1 MEDGPVLVTV
11 EYRIDRQQAWNF
23 TVVMQPVQEQRLR
36 DGALRSRSVF

>member
-11 EYRIDRQQAWNF
+11 EYRIDRQQAWDF